1 MSTTKYIVIIG
12 MCLLI
17 GGCVPIAGVK
27 SIAAFIIS
35 VIAIVGAGLG
45 LAQQNHEHAVCQKAR
60 DLDDVIT
67 NHETKYHLSPKGTR
81 VTFEPAHPADTIA
94 KLTTRNDITSHS
106 NQRM

>member
-1 MSTTKYIVIIG
+1 

-17 GGCVPIAGVK
+17 GGCVPITGAK
-27 SIAAFIIS
+27 SIAALIIS

-67 NHETKYHLSPKGTR
+67 NHEEKYHLSPKGTG
-81 VTFEPAHPADTIA
+81 VTFGPAHPADKVA
-94 KLTTRNDITSHS
+94 KLTMRKDVTSHL
-106 NQRM
+106 NQGM